1 MCLHRRGLKNELL
14 TPCVIP
20 AGPHQPDWSQ
30 ETLRMKNYSQ
40 TVTPNFDDVVQDTSV
55 GSGGDG
61 GWTMVTDSVGR
72 GAPMIN
78 QQSETSSVLY
88 HSDV

>member
-1 MCLHRRGLKNELL
+1 
-14 TPCVIP
+14 
-20 AGPHQPDWSQ
+20 
-30 ETLRMKNYSQ
+30 MKNYSQ

-78 QQSETSSVLY
+78 LLSSPKHPLY
-88 HSDV
+88 CIILMSDFVPSRPQDIAF